1 MDSKAWK
8 KEGRKGQMK
17 KVISM
22 LLCALMVL
30 PLAVSCGNSGTSE
43 ESGTDTGTTTTPTVQ
58 SASSTELEI
67 IKDGKTTYSI
77 VYKNKTN
84 DKEKAMAEYLQ
95 ETLETLTGAK
105 LNLIADS
112 SAAVANEIV
121 VGTTAR
127 DMNVDKSV
135 LEKDEAFLIRVIGTK
150 IVIMGGT
157 SAGTER
163 GVRYFTQNYV
173 DENGNVTVSS
183 DLDLLKGNDPKVKS
197 VTIAGNALSEY
208 VIRIPADAGESVV
221 YAAEQLQSYLEKATD
236 VSHEIVRGDTDAARL
251 IDLKADPDGKLG
263 TDGFRIAV
271 ESGNLNIYG
280 GSERGHMNGVFE
292 LLEAYIGWCFPT
304 TNVEYLFESD
314 KVEFAE
320 GFSDE
325 QIPVF
330 AMRDISSVSLAG
342 VGQIDWMTQN
352 KINSGSYYSTAGGA
366 AVHTISELAGVSEGT
381 QPCLSSKITYETV
394 KANIV
399 AGLGAPNNRTEVVA
413 VNQEDNGNFCNCGD
427 CYKVL
432 QEEGSQSGIWI
443 RFLNQLLADLKPDYP
458 NLYLQTLAYG
468 HTMEPPKLT
477 KPDSNVVI
485 QYAPWWSFCYK
496 HSFGDTSCEHNTVVQ
511 KQLGEWTK
519 LANRIWVYDYSC
531 RTPYLAPYM
540 NFDVLRQN
548 AKFFADMGVERYY
561 VQGDMGGVRTTGFEV
576 LCQYLVAKVLWDPY
590 MTEEEFEEHINE
602 FFIAYYGMGGGYMQ
616 EYFKMLREGFHKMSV
631 NHIFPHSYPFEM
643 TRIIDYINYGDQIE
657 EWFEQ
662 AAFNAETSEQVTRIE
677 LEKLSY
683 AFMKLSAEY
692 DYVYTWGD
700 TETRKQYEEEVT
712 EMCRTVKMK
721 GVRIEEGYD
730 ITGVFRLDYPPAMWT
745 WAYSNDPIRG

>member
-1 MDSKAWK
+1 
-8 KEGRKGQMK
+8 MK

-208 VIRIPADAGESVV
+208 VIRIPADAGGNVV

-236 VSHEIVRGDTDAARL
+236 ERLEIAKGETDAARL

-304 TNVEYLFESD
+304 TNVEYIFESD

-320 GFSDE
+320 GLKDE

-330 AMRDISSVSLAG
+330 AMRDISSVSLDG
-342 VGQIDWMTQN
+342 VGQIDWKTQN
-352 KINSGSYYSTAGGA
+352 KLNCGSLYGTGYHPAP
-366 AVHTISELAGVSEGT
+366 HTIEKLAGDAYTGGGGS
-381 QPCLSSKITYETV
+381 QPCMSSETIYQSV
-394 KANIV
+394 KANIIQQ
-399 AGLGAPNNRTEVVA
+399 LGAANDAEYVIGISQMDNNNYCRCSE
-413 VNQEDNGNFCNCGD
+413 

-432 QEEGSQSGIWI
+432 QEEGAPSGVWI
-443 RFLNQLLADLKPDYP
+443 RFLNRLLAELKPDYP
-458 NLYLQTLAYG
+458 NLYFQTLAYA
-468 HTMEPPKLT
+468 HTNEAPKLT
-477 KPDSNVVI
+477 KPDSNIIVE
-485 QYAPWWSFCYK
+485 YAPWWDFCYK
-496 HSFGDTSCEHNTVVQ
+496 HAFSDTGCSYNVNAQ
-511 KQLGEWTK
+511 RQLGEWT
-519 LANRIWVYDYSC
+519 RIASRVWVYDYS
-531 RTPYLAPYM
+531 LNVSHLIAPYM
-540 NFDVLRQN
+540 NYDVLQAN
-548 AKFFADMGVERYY
+548 AQFFAKNGVECYY
-561 VQGDMGGVRTTGFEV
+561 VQGPINGTRTTGFES
-576 LCQYLVAKVLWDPY
+576 LKQYLITKLLWDPY
-590 MTEEEFEEHINE
+590 MPEEEFEAYIHE
-602 FFIAYYGMGGGYMQ
+602 FFIAYYGEGGVYLEQYFNILRDGY
-616 EYFKMLREGFHKMSV
+616 REMTTV
-631 NHIFPHSYPFEM
+631 DHIHPYTYPFQM
-643 TRIIDYINYGDQIE
+643 VRIIDYINYGDQIE
-657 EWFEQ
+657 EWFEK
-662 AAFNAETSEQVTRIE
+662 AALEAERSEQVTRIE
-677 LEKLSY
+677 LEKLS
-683 AFMKLSAEY
+683 FTWMKLSAEY

-700 TETRKQYEEEVT
+700 AETRKQYEEEVT
-712 EMCRTVKMK
+712 DMYRSMQMK
-721 GVRIEEGYD
+721 GIAPAEGFS
-730 ITGVFRLDYPPAMWT
+730 IGGTFRLDYPPAMWT
-745 WAYSNDPIRG
+745 WAYSNAPEK

>member
-1 MDSKAWK
+1 ML
-8 KEGRKGQMK
+8 
-17 KVISM
+17 SM

-30 PLAVSCGNSGTSE
+30 PLAVSCGSSGTSE

-67 IKDGKTTYSI
+67 VKDGKTTYSI

-135 LEKDEAFLIRVIGTK
+135 LVKDEAFLIRVIGTK

-183 DLDLLKGNDPKVKS
+183 DLDLLKGNDPKVKN

-236 VSHEIVRGDTDAARL
+236 VSLEIVRGETDAARL

-280 GSERGHMNGVFE
+280 GNPRGHMNGVFE
-292 LLEAYIGWCFPT
+292 LLEAYIGWCFPAVD
-304 TNVEYLFESD
+304 VEYIFECD
-314 KVEFAE
+314 KVELAE
-320 GFSDE
+320 GLKDE

-330 AMRDISSVSLAG
+330 AMRDISSASISGAG
-342 VGQIDWMTQN
+342 TRDWMTQN
-352 KINSGSYYSTAGGA
+352 KINANSYYAAPGGA
-366 AVHTISELAGVSEGT
+366 AVHTIAGMTGTSEGS
-381 QPCLSSKITYETV
+381 QPCLTSETIYQKV
-394 KANIV
+394 KASILS
-399 AGLGAPNNRTEVVA
+399 GLGSPNNSEHVVA
-413 VNQEDNGNFCNCGD
+413 VNQMDNGNACNCSE

-432 QEEGSQSGIWI
+432 QEEGAQSGAWI
-443 RFLNQLLADLKPDYP
+443 RLLNRLLAELKPDYP

-468 HTMEPPKLT
+468 YTMDPPKAT

-485 QYAPWWSFCYK
+485 QYAPWYSFCYK

-511 KQLGEWTK
+511 RQLSEWCK
-519 LANRIWVYDYSC
+519 IANRIWVYDYS
-531 RTPYLAPYM
+531 TGPFIVPYM
-540 NFDVLRQN
+540 TYDVIRAN
-548 AKFFADMGVERYY
+548 AQFFAEHGVERYY
-561 VQGDMGGVRTTGFEV
+561 VQGPMSTSLYTTGFES
-576 LCQYLVAKVLWDPY
+576 LKQYLIAKALWDPY
-590 MTEEEFEEHINE
+590 MTDEEFEEFIDK
-602 FFIAYYGMGGGYMQ
+602 FFVAYYGPGGVYLEECFQ
-616 EYFKMLREGFHKMSV
+616 HLREGFHNMATD
-631 NHIFPHSYPFEM
+631 HIFPHSFAFE
-643 TRIIDYINYGDQIE
+643 TVRVIDYITYAEQIE
-657 EWFEQ
+657 EWY
-662 AAFNAETSEQVTRIE
+662 ALAELGVESSDQVARVE
-677 LEKLSY
+677 REWLSY
-683 AFMKLSAEY
+683 VWMKLSAEY
-692 DYVYTWGD
+692 DYKYTWGD
-700 TETRKQYEEEVT
+700 KETRAQYEKDVT
-712 EMCRTVKMK
+712 DMYNAMRLK
-721 GVRIEEGYD
+721 GITPQEGWSMN
-730 ITGVFRLDYPPAMWT
+730 GVFRMDYPPTMWT
-745 WAYSNDPIRG
+745 WAYFEDPIR

>member
-1 MDSKAWK
+1 
-8 KEGRKGQMK
+8 MK
-17 KVISM
+17 KMLSM

-30 PLAVSCGNSGTSE
+30 PLAVSCGSSGTSE

-67 IKDGKTTYSI
+67 VKDGKTTYSI

-135 LEKDEAFLIRVIGTK
+135 LEKNEAFLIRVIGTRVV
-150 IVIMGGT
+150 IVGGT

-183 DLDLLKGNDPKVKS
+183 DLDLLKGNDPKVKN

-208 VIRIPADAGESVV
+208 VIRIPADAGGNVV

-236 VSHEIVRGDTDAARL
+236 ISLEIVRGETDAARL

-314 KVEFAE
+314 KVEFSE

-330 AMRDISSVSLAG
+330 AMRDISSVSLDG
-342 VGQIDWMTQN
+342 VGRIDWMTQN
-352 KINSGSYYSTAGGA
+352 KLNCGSLYGIGRPAP
-366 AVHTISELAGVSEGT
+366 HTIAGLAGDAYTGGGGS
-381 QPCLSSKITYETV
+381 QPCLTSESIYQNV
-394 KANIV
+394 KANIIQQ
-399 AGLGAPNNRTEVVA
+399 LGAANDAEHVIGISQMDNNNYCRCSE
-413 VNQEDNGNFCNCGD
+413 
-427 CYKVL
+427 CYKAVSYTHL
-432 QEEGSQSGIWI
+432 
-443 RFLNQLLADLKPDYP
+443 D
-458 NLYLQTLAYG
+458 
-468 HTMEPPKLT
+468 
-477 KPDSNVVI
+477 V
-485 QYAPWWSFCYK
+485 YK
-496 HSFGDTSCEHNTVVQ
+496 
-511 KQLGEWTK
+511 
-519 LANRIWVYDYSC
+519 
-531 RTPYLAPYM
+531 
-540 NFDVLRQN
+540 RQ
-548 AKFFADMGVERYY
+548 V
-561 VQGDMGGVRTTGFEV
+561 
-576 LCQYLVAKVLWDPY
+576 
-590 MTEEEFEEHINE
+590 
-602 FFIAYYGMGGGYMQ
+602 
-616 EYFKMLREGFHKMSV
+616 
-631 NHIFPHSYPFEM
+631 
-643 TRIIDYINYGDQIE
+643 
-657 EWFEQ
+657 
-662 AAFNAETSEQVTRIE
+662 
-677 LEKLSY
+677 
-683 AFMKLSAEY
+683 
-692 DYVYTWGD
+692 
-700 TETRKQYEEEVT
+700 
-712 EMCRTVKMK
+712 
-721 GVRIEEGYD
+721 
-730 ITGVFRLDYPPAMWT
+730 
-745 WAYSNDPIRG
+745 

>member
-1 MDSKAWK
+1 
-8 KEGRKGQMK
+8 
-17 KVISM
+17 M

-58 SASSTELEI
+58 SASSAELEI
-67 IKDGKTTYSI
+67 VKDGKTTYSI

-221 YAAEQLQSYLEKATD
+221 YAAEQLQSHLEKATD
-236 VSHEIVRGDTDAARL
+236 VSQEIVRGDTDAARL

-263 TDGFRIAV
+263 TDGFRLAV

-280 GSERGHMNGVFE
+280 GNPRGHMNGVFE
-292 LLEAYIGWCFPT
+292 LLEAYIGWCFPAVD
-304 TNVEYLFESD
+304 VEYIFECD
-314 KVEFAE
+314 KVELAE
-320 GFSDE
+320 GLKDE

-330 AMRDISSVSLAG
+330 AMRDISSASISGAG
-342 VGQIDWMTQN
+342 TRDWMTQN
-352 KINSGSYYSTAGGA
+352 KINANSYYAAPGGA
-366 AVHTISELAGVSEGT
+366 AVHTIAGMTGTSEGS
-381 QPCLSSKITYETV
+381 QPCLTSETIYQKV
-394 KANIV
+394 KASILS
-399 AGLGAPNNRTEVVA
+399 GLGSPNNSEHVVA
-413 VNQEDNGNFCNCGD
+413 VNQMDNGNACNCSE

-432 QEEGSQSGIWI
+432 QEEGAQSGAWI
-443 RFLNQLLADLKPDYP
+443 RLLNRLLAELKPDYP
-458 NLYLQTLAYG
+458 NLYLQTLSY
-468 HTMEPPKLT
+468 TYTNEPPKLT
-477 KPDSNVVI
+477 KPDSNVII
-485 QYAPWWSFCYK
+485 QYAPWCFCWR
-496 HSFGDTSCEHNTVVQ
+496 HSFGDESCNQNYTGESDGYLNADA
-511 KQLGEWTK
+511 KRQLEEWTK
-519 LANRIWVYDYSC
+519 IANRVWVYDYSLNVSHL
-531 RTPYLAPYM
+531 LAPYM
-540 NFDVLRQN
+540 NFDVLRAN
-548 AKFFADMGVERYY
+548 AQFFADNGVERYF
-561 VQGDMGGVRTTGFEV
+561 VQGQINGIRTTGFES
-576 LCQYLVAKVLWDPY
+576 LRQYLIAKLLWDPY
-590 MTEEEFEEHINE
+590 MTEEEFEEYIDE
-602 FFIAYYGMGGGYMQ
+602 FFIAYYGPGGVYLK
-616 EYFKMLREGFHKMSV
+616 EYFNILREGFRDMPQHHMY
-631 NHIFPHSYPFEM
+631 PYSYPFEFV
-643 TRIIDYINYGDQIE
+643 RIIDFITYGDQIE
-657 EWFEQ
+657 EWFDLASLQ
-662 AAFNAETSEQVTRIE
+662 AEASTQVTRIE
-677 LEKLSY
+677 LEKLS
-683 AFMKLSAEY
+683 FTWLKLSARY
-692 DYVYTWGD
+692 DYMYTWGD
-700 TETRKQYEEEVT
+700 EETRAQYVEEYNDL
-712 EMCRTVKMK
+712 CRSLSLK
-721 GVRIEEGYD
+721 GMVLAEGFGLAY
-730 ITGVFRLDYPPAMWT
+730 RLDYPPAMWT
-745 WAYSNDPIRG
+745 WAYSNDPERN

>member
-1 MDSKAWK
+1 
-8 KEGRKGQMK
+8 MK

-30 PLAVSCGNSGTSE
+30 PLAVSCGSSGPSE

-67 IKDGKTTYSI
+67 VKDGKTTYSI

-135 LEKDEAFLIRVIGTK
+135 LEKNEAFLIRVIGTK

-183 DLDLLKGNDPKVKS
+183 DLDLLKGNDPKVKN

-208 VIRIPADAGESVV
+208 VIRIPADAGGNVV

-236 VSHEIVRGDTDAARL
+236 VSLEIVRGETDAARL

-263 TDGFRIAV
+263 TDGFRLAV

-304 TNVEYLFESD
+304 TNVEYIFESD

-330 AMRDISSVSLAG
+330 AMRDITSVSLAG

-352 KINSGSYYSTAGGA
+352 KINANSYYAAPGGA
-366 AVHTISELAGVSEGT
+366 AVHTIADLAGTDRGV
-381 QPCLSSKITYETV
+381 QPCLTSESIYQTV

-399 AGLGAPNNRTEVVA
+399 AGLGAPNDNTHVVA
-413 VNQEDNGNFCNCGD
+413 VNQMDHSNVCNCGD

-432 QEEGSQSGIWI
+432 QEEGAYSGGWI
-443 RFLNQLLADLKPDYP
+443 RFLNRLLAELKPDYP

-468 HTMEPPKLT
+468 YTNEPPKLT

-485 QYAPWWSFCYK
+485 QYAPWWSYCYK
-496 HSFGDTSCEHNTVVQ
+496 HAFSNRSCADNTVVQ
-511 KQLGEWTK
+511 RQLDEWVRI
-519 LANRIWVYDYSC
+519 ANRVWIYDYS
-531 RTPYLAPYM
+531 LNVSDLISPYM
-540 NFDVLRQN
+540 NFDVLRAN
-548 AKFFADMGVERYY
+548 AQYFASRGVERYY
-561 VQGDMGGVRTTGFEV
+561 VQGQINGTRTTGFES
-576 LCQYLVAKVLWDPY
+576 LCQYLIAKVLWNPY
-590 MTEEEFEEHINE
+590 MTDEEFEEYINE
-602 FFIAYYGMGGGYMQ
+602 FFIAYYGPGGVYLE
-616 EYFKMLREGFHKMSV
+616 EYFTILLDGYHNMAV
-631 NHIFPHSYPFEM
+631 DHIYPHSFPFEM
-643 TRIIDYINYGDQIE
+643 VRIIDYINYGDQIE
-657 EWFEQ
+657 EWFDL
-662 AAFNAETSEQVTRIE
+662 AKLKAETSDQVTRID
-677 LEKLSY
+677 LEKLS
-683 AFMKLSAEY
+683 FTWMKLSAEY

-712 EMCRTVKMK
+712 DMYRSMQMK
-721 GVRIEEGYD
+721 GITPGEGWS
-730 ITGVFRLDYPPAMWT
+730 IGGTFRLDYPPTMWT
-745 WAYSNDPIRG
+745 WAYSNDPER